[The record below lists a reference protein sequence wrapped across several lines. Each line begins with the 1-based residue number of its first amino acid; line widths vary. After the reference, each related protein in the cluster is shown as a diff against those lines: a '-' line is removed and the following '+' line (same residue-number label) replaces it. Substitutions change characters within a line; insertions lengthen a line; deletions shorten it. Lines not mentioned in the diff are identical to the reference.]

1 MIEHIQNKISS
12 LRHEL
17 SAIDYTNNI
26 NNLTIN
32 EYEEKRRLEIISK
45 IQVLNEVII
54 SFGVHID
61 NDKNK

>member
-1 MIEHIQNKISS
+1 MIEHIQKKIDS

-17 SAIDYTNNI
+17 SAIDYTNNS

-45 IQVLNEVII
+45 VQVLNEVII
-54 SFGVHID
+54 SFGVQ
-61 NDKNK
+61 K